1 MTKVLLIWFFALF
14 FKSFLSNF
22 FFFYLVSSCTV
33 FNTFYLKALQ
43 YLNKYF
49 SKYKWRI
56 LLGLLITV
64 LSKLLALKIP
74 QIIRNSLN
82 KVDDYKNGAEITIK
96 EVQHDLLINVL
107 IIIGVALLS
116 GFFTF
121 LMRQTIIVTSRLI
134 EFDLKNEIYEQ
145 YQRLSLNFYKQNR
158 TGDLMNRISE
168 DVTKVRMYVG
178 PAVMYT
184 MNMIV
189 LFVVG
194 FSQMVQVDLKL
205 TLYTLIPFPL
215 LSVSIF
221 ILSRVIHKRSTIVQQ
236 YLSKL
241 TTFNQETF
249 SGIGVLKS
257 YGIEASII
265 NDFDTIANESKEK
278 NIDLQRANALFFP
291 TMIFLIGLSNLIVI
305 YVGGMQYINGE
316 IQIGV
321 VLEFLLYVNILTWP
335 VAVVGWVTSIV
346 QQAEASQVRIN
357 EFLNEEPEIANNNT
371 NHSEIHGKVEFND
384 VTFTYDDT
392 NITALKNIS
401 FSVNEGET
409 LAILGKTG
417 SGKSSIIEL
426 IARLYDTTHG
436 QVLLDDMA
444 IEEVNLYDL
453 RNQIGF
459 VPQDPFLFSD
469 TIENNIKFGNQNAT
483 KDDIIEAAKNADV
496 HKNIIEFSQQYDTI
510 LGERGVTLSGGQK
523 QRVSIA
529 RAIIKDP
536 KILIFDDCLSAVDTE
551 TEEKILS
558 NLQRVSKS
566 KTTFI
571 ISHRV
576 SSAKNADKIIV
587 LDEGKITQQGTH
599 NQLITE
605 EGYYKD
611 LYEQQLLEK
620 EM

>member
-1 MTKVLLIWFFALF
+1 M
-14 FKSFLSNF
+14 
-22 FFFYLVSSCTV
+22 
-33 FNTFYLKALQ
+33 KALQ

-82 KVDDYKNGAEITIK
+82 VVEDYKNNIVTDLS
-96 EVQHDLLINVL
+96 EVKHQLLINVL

-145 YQRLSLNFYKQNR
+145 YQKLSLNFYKQNR

-168 DVTKVRMYVG
+168 DVSKVRMYVG
-178 PAVMYT
+178 PAIMYS

-194 FSQMVQVDLKL
+194 FAQMVQVDLKL

-215 LSVSIF
+215 LSISIF
-221 ILSRVIHKRSTIVQQ
+221 VLSKVIHKRSTIVQQ
-236 YLSKL
+236 YLSHL
-241 TTFNQETF
+241 TTFNQEFF
-249 SGIGVLKS
+249 SGISVVKS
-257 YGIEASII
+257 YGIENAII
-265 NDFDTIANESKEK
+265 KDFDKIANESKEK
-278 NIDLQRANALFFP
+278 NIHLEKANALFFP
-291 TMIFLIGLSNLIVI
+291 TMILLIGISNLIVI

-335 VAVVGWVTSIV
+335 VAVVGWVTSMI
-346 QQAEASQVRIN
+346 QQAEASQARIN
-357 EFLNEEPEIANNNT
+357 EFLDEKPEIENT
-371 NHSEIHGKVEFND
+371 TTEASEIEGKVSFKD

-392 NITALKNIS
+392 NITALKNIN
-401 FSVNEGET
+401 FTIEAGET

-417 SGKSSIIEL
+417 SGKSTIIEL
-426 IARLYDTTHG
+426 IARLYDTDKGTIFI
-436 QVLLDDMA
+436 DDKP
-444 IEEVNLYDL
+444 IKDVNLNDL

-469 TIENNIKFGNQNAT
+469 TIENNIKFGKQDAT
-483 KDDIIEAAKNADV
+483 KEEIVNAAKNADV
-496 HKNIIEFSQQYDTI
+496 HKNIKEFSKGYETI

-529 RAIIKDP
+529 RAIIKNP

-558 NLQRVSKS
+558 NLEKVSKN

-587 LDEGKITQQGTH
+587 LDNGKITQQGTH

-605 EGYYKD
+605 KGYYKE

-620 EM
+620 EF